1 MPSSIILSE
10 QIEEKVL
17 IEKTLSQKEKKQ
29 INISVAKK
37 GSKLKVINNA
47 IKNH

>member
-1 MPSSIILSE
+1 MFSIMISFLFQKPIILSE

-37 GSKLKVINNA
+37 GSK
-47 IKNH
+47 